1 MFHPYYALSIT
12 ITILFENLVK
22 NQFWSIQSKLFSSQ
36 GHHILPI
43 HPIPSLI
50 ILYPYLTLNYTPS
63 LLLSSSK
70 NTSDS
75 TLQKTTNNNNPKRLL
90 TMSKKIFFTLAAAAL
105 LLSAPAF
112 AQEEPPATTEEPPAT
127 TEEPVEETPTETTP
141 PVEEAET
148 EEPAPAPISSCCK
161 KQTVTVENVES
172 QGSTIVLI
180 NSEATG
186 IPLTGAN
193 ETQELDQGTVDEV
206 TAILDQLASLVLT
219 PAGNITNAITTQVN
233 NLTTRLGTLL
243 KGLADAFS
251 PAQLAELLP
260 EGLVERIEEI
270 QTELETAFPLL
281 TSIPTLEEL
290 FPISDILD
298 ILFPN
303 P

>member
-1 MFHPYYALSIT
+1 
-12 ITILFENLVK
+12 
-22 NQFWSIQSKLFSSQ
+22 
-36 GHHILPI
+36 
-43 HPIPSLI
+43 
-50 ILYPYLTLNYTPS
+50 
-63 LLLSSSK
+63 
-70 NTSDS
+70 
-75 TLQKTTNNNNPKRLL
+75 LQKNKKNNSKRLL

-112 AQEEPPATTEEPPAT
+112 AQEEPPVTTEEPPAT
-127 TEEPVEETPTETTP
+127 TEEPVEETPTESTP

-193 ETQELDQGTVDEV
+193 ETQELNQDTIDEV
-206 TAILDQLASLVLT
+206 TDILDQLASLVLT
-219 PAGNITNAITTQVN
+219 PAGNITDAITTQVN
-233 NLTTRLGTLL
+233 NLTNRLGTLL

-251 PAQLAELLP
+251 PSQLAELLP
-260 EGLVERIEEI
+260 DGLVERIEEL
-270 QTELETAFPLL
+270 QADLEEAFPLL
-281 TSIPTLEEL
+281 TSIPTLDEL
-290 FPISDILD
+290 FPIGDILD

-303 P
+303 AP